1 MFCVK
6 APDKS
11 RCQGV
16 VESCGTASVHG
27 VTRAVQ
33 SIIRSAGD
41 VHATGGALK
50 RTRVEIVAQP
60 LTSSILQLPDD
71 VLRNILKFL
80 NVRSKAEVQW
90 VNRRFR
96 GLLRDDPSPGIW
108 GEVNLRLLANRSMTV
123 PLFDSLINWLLAREA
138 GISVI
143 SVRPEGIGVSSTT
156 HSVMAAITSVLPE
169 TPIALQMWNLLEDPN
184 PSRLFEDR
192 HMMQVF
198 TKQLSKLQFH
208 SDGGQWSQL
217 FQLTALQELCL
228 TVVVPFHR
236 AVGPPPTSY
245 TTLPHLRCLKL
256 QHSTADLS
264 PLLLRCAMPGV
275 TSLTITD
282 CRISD
287 GADLA
292 ALPMMAPAL
301 RELRLTWLTLAE
313 APPLVLPHLRVADLS
328 RSSLPGT
335 FWQQAPHAWP
345 ALQQLLLDGDA
356 QAVSLDVVNMVEA
369 MPRVSCVAAR
379 ARVVASQPYFALGRL
394 ARVLHQRGGKLLLLE
409 AQTVP
414 SCL

>member
-1 MFCVK
+1 
-6 APDKS
+6 
-11 RCQGV
+11 
-16 VESCGTASVHG
+16 
-27 VTRAVQ
+27 
-33 SIIRSAGD
+33 
-41 VHATGGALK
+41 
-50 RTRVEIVAQP
+50 
-60 LTSSILQLPDD
+60 
-71 VLRNILKFL
+71 
-80 NVRSKAEVQW
+80 
-90 VNRRFR
+90 
-96 GLLRDDPSPGIW
+96 
-108 GEVNLRLLANRSMTV
+108 
-123 PLFDSLINWLLAREA
+123 
-138 GISVI
+138 
-143 SVRPEGIGVSSTT
+143 
-156 HSVMAAITSVLPE
+156 
-169 TPIALQMWNLLEDPN
+169 
-184 PSRLFEDR
+184 
-192 HMMQVF
+192 MQVF

-356 QAVSLDVVNMVEA
+356 QAVSLDVVSGFSPCSAPCGLKN
-369 MPRVSCVAAR
+369 
-379 ARVVASQPYFALGRL
+379 ASPHKGLPLG
-394 ARVLHQRGGKLLLLE
+394 A
-409 AQTVP
+409 
-414 SCL
+414 C

>member
-1 MFCVK
+1 M
-6 APDKS
+6 
-11 RCQGV
+11 
-16 VESCGTASVHG
+16 G
-27 VTRAVQ
+27 VTR
-33 SIIRSAGD
+33 
-41 VHATGGALK
+41 VHFQYT
-50 RTRVEIVAQP
+50 Q
-60 LTSSILQLPDD
+60 
-71 VLRNILKFL
+71 
-80 NVRSKAEVQW
+80 VQW